1 MVKTLGE
8 LYQQYEVTREEEE
21 AWNMQ
26 QKTEV
31 YRDYAAPLLE
41 TKRLLTEYEQLLTA
55 RRWQEAVALSPVL
68 NAQVRLLTQTVR
80 VQAEEQRL

>member
-8 LYQQYEVTREEEE
+8 LYQQYEVTLEEEE
-21 AWNMQ
+21 AWNMK

-31 YRDYAAPLLE
+31 YSDYAAPLLE
-41 TKRLLTEYEQLLTA
+41 TKRLLAEYEKLLTA
-55 RRWQEAVALSPVL
+55 RQWQEAVALSPVL
-68 NAQVRLLTQTVR
+68 NAQMRLLTQTVR